1 LEEFERIRI
10 GGLKVMEGGA
20 CVTSSSPVGD
30 HRLGPEVCAPLAQH
44 GINLTFLTHVAGDRQ
59 VLCTAAESGE
69 ATLALLQARAG
80 TWGSLT
86 LQPGTSILAV
96 YPHDKRPEVIGTF
109 IRSLARARVMI
120 HGLASSPSAITAV
133 LSSRRIKAAVH
144 QLFEHFHF
152 PAFASPGEFF
162 SAQPPPQ
169 EYLQKV
175 VAAYQEKIIKVYW
188 ITPQPDLDLWGMSI
202 ASADILE
209 GFAAALMEM
218 GDLDLVIP
226 FLVALPGLEGQE
238 FILSFSTARRQ
249 PGGADP
255 LEKPSA
261 GATAHAPHPG
271 DGLLSARPSFRR
283 PLRHRPHSGGG
294 PGPGPYFPAGPELHH
309 LDHFADYPPA
319 GTGGGPG
326 DPGRHFRGF
335 GGVRPGG
342 RPEPLS
348 P

>member
-1 LEEFERIRI
+1 
-10 GGLKVMEGGA
+10 MEGGA

-59 VLCTAAESGE
+59 VLCTAVESGE
-69 ATLALLQARAG
+69 AALALLQARAG
-80 TWGSLT
+80 TWGSQA

-162 SAQPPPQ
+162 SAQSPPQ

-249 PGGADP
+249 PGGADQGS
-255 LEKPSA
+255 EVRR
-261 GATAHAPHPG
+261 
-271 DGLLSARPSFRR
+271 LLKKH
-283 PLRHRPHSGGG
+283 L
-294 PGPGPYFPAGPELHH
+294 PELRPMRLTPVTGFFLHGPH
-309 LDHFADYPPA
+309 FGDRYGIAHTLVAALDRAHISLLALSCTISTISLIIRQQELAAAQVVLGDTFAASVESGPA
-319 GTGGGPG
+319 A
-326 DPGRHFRGF
+326 GR
-335 GGVRPGG
+335 
-342 RPEPLS
+342 S